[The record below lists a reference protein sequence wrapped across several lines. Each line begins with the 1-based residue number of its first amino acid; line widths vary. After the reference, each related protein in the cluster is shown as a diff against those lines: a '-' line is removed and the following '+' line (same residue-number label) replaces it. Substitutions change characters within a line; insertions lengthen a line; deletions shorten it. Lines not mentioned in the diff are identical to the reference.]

1 MLNRIFKKEKP
12 RLWLGVVAVA
22 PRSDLGRHLDEWN
35 IFAQREDLDTSIRQ
49 TLESIFDLPHASNA
63 QDPKNNDYA
72 LDIVVPK
79 FQSGDAWDV
88 SLGDLG
94 FPLIWRPKIEIGARL
109 VNLKSGKTVY
119 TTMVKAKLK
128 WRSYFARLFT
138 LRTILRFKP
147 MFDSNDM
154 NHLLQEA
161 CISLLHKLRKA
172 I

>member
-1 MLNRIFKKEKP
+1 MLRRIFKRDKP

-22 PRSDLGRHLDEWN
+22 PRSDWRRHLDEWN

-49 TLESIFDLPHASNA
+49 TLENIFDLPLANGVNNPES
-63 QDPKNNDYA
+63 NDYA

-79 FQSGDAWDV
+79 FQSGDAWGV
-88 SLGDLG
+88 SLGDVG

-109 VNLKSGKTVY
+109 VNLKTGKTVY
-119 TTMVKAKLK
+119 TTTVKAKLK

-138 LRTILRFKP
+138 LRAFFRFKP
-147 MFDSNDM
+147 LFDSNDM
-154 NHLLQEA
+154 NHLLHEA
-161 CISLLHKLRKA
+161 CITLLHKLRKA